1 MTAPPAE
8 AARTDPPASLRRLLV
23 APLRAVVMA
32 WQVSLQARV
41 VLTTLALGAVVL
53 SLSAWLLLSQVSAG
67 LVDSKRESS
76 LAQAEAAFSEV
87 QEDLDAASTVGESG
101 TDPLVTR
108 LVGSLASR
116 SGSPSAYVVVLVGPI
131 SEGGG
136 EGVTRSSIQVEPQ
149 SVPQDLQD
157 EVRLRPGTW
166 WTYTTVAFA
175 DADRRDGPGIAVGTR
190 LQAPDEG
197 GEYALYYLYPF
208 DEQEQTIGLVARSVL
223 LSGLL
228 LMALVAGVAWLV
240 TRQVVTPVRLA
251 RRIAERLAAGR
262 LEERMQVR
270 GKDDLARLA
279 QSFNQMATG
288 LQRQI
293 RQLEGLSR
301 LQRRFVS
308 DVSHELRTP
317 LTTVR
322 MAADVLHDAR
332 GAFDPATGRSA
343 ELLQA
348 ELDRFESLLTDL
360 LEISRFDA
368 GAARLE
374 LAEVDLVGLAHQVVD
389 AQRAVAERSGVGV
402 RVVADAAVTT
412 LADPRRIERIV
423 RNLVANALAHAHSRQ
438 VQVIVA
444 VDEHA
449 AALAV
454 RDHGTGLR
462 PGEATLVFNRFWR
475 ADPARARS
483 GGGTGL
489 GLAIA
494 LEDAQLH
501 GGWLQA
507 WGEPGSGS
515 QFRLTLPRRVSDDL
529 RRSPIPLVP
538 TDLGVGRPYATAANG
553 AGTSDGAPPTP
564 PARPPRHAG
573 RKSPAPPRPGVHS

>member
-1 MTAPPAE
+1 M
-8 AARTDPPASLRRLLV
+8 LL
-23 APLRAVVMA
+23 APLRAVVTA

-41 VLTTLALGAVVL
+41 VLSTLALGALVL
-53 SLSAWLLLSQVSAG
+53 SLSAWLLLSQISAG
-67 LVDSKRESS
+67 LVESKRESS

-87 QEDLDAASTVGESG
+87 QQDLDSASSAGEPGS
-101 TDPLVTR
+101 DPLVSD
-108 LVGSLASR
+108 LVGRLADR
-116 SGSPSAYVVVLVGPI
+116 SGSQSAYVVVLVGPI
-131 SEGGG
+131 SDAGV
-136 EGVTRSSIQVEPQ
+136 EGVTSSVGVRPA
-149 SVPQDLQD
+149 SLPSDLTD
-157 EVRLRPGTW
+157 EVLLETGTW
-166 WTYTTVAFA
+166 WTYTTIDFTE
-175 DADRRDGPGIAVGTR
+175 ADRADGPGIAVGTR
-190 LQAPDEG
+190 VQAPAEG

-208 DEQEQTIGLVARSVL
+208 DEQERTLGLVARAVL

-270 GKDDLARLA
+270 GKDDLARLG
-279 QSFNQMATG
+279 QSFNQMATS

-293 RQLEGLSR
+293 RQLEELSR

-332 GAFDPATGRSA
+332 RDFDPVTGRSA

-374 LAEVDLVGLAHQVVD
+374 LTEVDLVDLADRVVD
-389 AQRAVAERSGVGV
+389 AQQAVAERVGVSV
-402 RVVADAAVTT
+402 RVVAPRHSVSA
-412 LADPRRIERIV
+412 LADPRRIERVV
-423 RNLVANALAHAHSRQ
+423 RNLVANAVAHAHSDR
-438 VQVIVA
+438 VEVIVA
-444 VDEHA
+444 ADDHA

-475 ADPARARS
+475 ADPARART

-515 QFRLTLPRRVSDDL
+515 QFRLTLPRRAGDDL

-538 TDLGVGRPYATAANG
+538 SDLAAGQPYAATNG
-553 AGTSDGAPPTP
+553 AGTRDRTPPGAPAASTRQDDPDDADQ
-564 PARPPRHAG
+564 PA
-573 RKSPAPPRPGVHS
+573 PGVHT